1 MVLIGAVY
9 VAWSR
14 LASGLVLPLLLAAP
28 AFAQVPADAA
38 ASAAVPATP
47 PTAPATPDCPEA
59 DATVCG
65 RRHFEAGTRAFEKGD
80 FAAAAAAFQ
89 LALSER
95 PHSVIRFNLGLS
107 FARLGRPSAAIE
119 QLLLVQRDATADK
132 ELRARAEREQR
143 SATQALSR
151 VTFRLSDPRRES
163 VELDGAPVRLAAESE
178 LALDPGLHRVRVIS
192 GSSVV
197 LDQELELSPGER
209 VELRVGE
216 RSRRIDVVVVPDPTH
231 PKPKPVPSVAAPPP
245 PPPPARAKLAPVW
258 FYAGAG
264 ATVVFTGLTVWS
276 GLDTQSALSDYERD
290 LPRLTQAQADARV
303 SNGHSRELRTNLL
316 LTGSL
321 LCGAGSAVLGI
332 WFVDF
337 GGSSRASVG
346 IAPHAVT
353 LSGRF

>member
-1 MVLIGAVY
+1 VVLIGAVQ

-14 LASGLVLPLLLAAP
+14 LASGLFLPVLLAAP
-28 AFAQVPADAA
+28 AFAETPAEPAA
-38 ASAAVPATP
+38 AQVAPPPPPVTATS
-47 PTAPATPDCPEA
+47 DCPEG
-59 DATVCG
+59 DATACG

-80 FAAAAAAFQ
+80 FTAAAAAFQ

-95 PHSVIRFNLGLS
+95 PHPVIRFNLGLS
-107 FARLGRPSAAIE
+107 FARLRRPSAAIE
-119 QLLLVQRDATADK
+119 QLALVQGDATADK

-143 SATQALSR
+143 SASQALSR
-151 VTFRLSDPRRES
+151 VTFRLSDPSRER
-163 VELDGAPVRLAAESE
+163 VELDGAAVNLAAQSE
-178 LALDPGLHRVRVIS
+178 LAIDPGMHRVRVIS

-216 RSRRIDVVVVPDPTH
+216 RSRRIDVVVVPDAPH
-231 PKPKPVPSVAAPPP
+231 PKPALLPPP
-245 PPPPARAKLAPVW
+245 PPPPAAPARAKLSPAW

-264 ATVVFTGLTVWS
+264 ATVVLTGFTVWS

-290 LPRLTQAQADARV
+290 LPKLTLPEANARV
-303 SNGHSRELRTNLL
+303 RSGHSRELRTNLL

-321 LCGAGSAVLGI
+321 LCGVGSAVLGI

-337 GGSSRASVG
+337 GSQRRASLG
-346 IAPHAVT
+346 LAPHAVT